1 MSAVA
6 DSTGAQV
13 AGRSQTG
20 QSQQTGSRSGLKRD
34 VGRISLLFTSVGSVI
49 GSGWLLGALN
59 ATTVAG
65 PAAIISWVVGA
76 MAIMLLALIHAELGG
91 MHHVNGG
98 IARFPHYAFGSLV
111 GFGMG
116 WVYWLGSVTL
126 APVETEAAL
135 QYGDKWVNEAVGFH
149 LVHTLG
155 RAGGADRTRLR
166 GRRGA
171 DAALHADQ
179 PVGRAA
185 AERQQHGRRLVED
198 RDPGPD
204 RSWSWS

>member
-34 VGRISLLFTSVGSVI
+34 VGRLSLLFTSVGSVI

-76 MAIMLLALIHAELGG
+76 IAIMLLALVHAELGG
-91 MHHVNGG
+91 DAPRQRRHRALPALRLREPGRLRDGLGLLARLGDTGPGRDRGGPPVRDKVN
-98 IARFPHYAFGSLV
+98 
-111 GFGMG
+111 
-116 WVYWLGSVTL
+116 
-126 APVETEAAL
+126 
-135 QYGDKWVNEAVGFH
+135 DAVGFH
-149 LVHTLG
+149 LVHSSARTVVLTGPGYAVAAVLMLLFTLINLLG
-155 RAGGADRTRLR
+155 
-166 GRRGA
+166 
-171 DAALHADQ
+171 
-179 PVGRAA
+179 V
-185 AERQQHGRRLVED
+185 RRLSD
-198 RDPGPD
+198 ATR
-204 RSWSWS
+204 RSSGGRSRSRS